1 MGQKISEK
9 QIKEEIRSVVRENIK
24 EVTTNDWHYK
34 AIMSIWDR
42 GGSFTRKKI
51 GSVLCGDPKAD
62 RRDIEAALRDTD
74 YEEITDFT
82 DRLRIEGVIKEAVK
96 LTDIESD
103 VANLYAWDGIKTTYS
118 PNTVKDYGQAVVDM
132 AIKLAPKVLTYQK
145 KLKSIGKDIKNSK
158 ESEILKAMISFSKS
172 NRLNADTKVSIE
184 DLLFYEGVIKEGEDN
199 IPGGLAKGMTLNDIA
214 EKHGVS
220 VDVLVAEFK
229 KGIQTEMEHTTDR
242 EMAKEIT
249 LDHLFEDPQYYT
261 KLATVEEYV
270 DDKGVEHIAAALPQT
285 EEEPIKEEEES
296 EETLRGLKEMAM
308 GDLERIAD
316 YANMILERMGEGQNL
331 DSWMYSQITLAVD
344 QLNSVHDTMDGKDG
358 VKESVNEYNVNKKF
372 GSKYDIGAG
381 SMGSGTI
388 FWNRAEEEFGDY
400 KKIAHVSDS
409 GKITFYDKKL
419 PSFVKKHVEDY
430 AKTQNESINELT
442 GNEKQIK
449 TGNPAN
455 VFYAFYK
462 GKFAAQYWAMNS
474 SDLFNMYWDEFKVR
488 RPAGSQ
494 FKLNPEFIIVSKKEY
509 DRNPNHYAKL
519 KPYVDKFWDKL
530 QNESVNEEK
539 VYIDYLNKQKGFKQ
553 DRIKF
558 NSYEEAVKWA
568 RKNFEKFNPD
578 MIKYESVNEGSLYSS
593 QQWIKKLTPKI
604 EKDVESLK
612 KQFPN
617 YNISLVRNRY
627 EIDGSYT
634 LSISGKNTSDADNK
648 NIQKVVTSKIKESVN
663 EGTEPDI
670 IAQIKNIAKTH
681 QNNIIVDPKSG
692 KKMRVDAFSASAIAT
707 VYDALS
713 GSNQEKF
720 VSSGLL
726 GMQQMAMKLLKK

>member
-9 QIKEEIRSVVRENIK
+9 QMKEEIRSVVRENIK

-34 AIMSIWDR
+34 AIMSIWDK

-51 GSVLCGDPKAD
+51 GAVLCNDPKAN
-62 RRDIEAALRDTD
+62 RRDVEDALRNSGYDEVTD
-74 YEEITDFT
+74 VT
-82 DRLRIEGVIKEAVK
+82 DRLRIEGVI
-96 LTDIESD
+96 T
-103 VANLYAWDGIKTTYS
+103 
-118 PNTVKDYGQAVVDM
+118 
-132 AIKLAPKVLTYQK
+132 
-145 KLKSIGKDIKNSK
+145 
-158 ESEILKAMISFSKS
+158 
-172 NRLNADTKVSIE
+172 
-184 DLLFYEGVIKEGEDN
+184 EGGDQ

-214 EKHGVS
+214 QKHGMS
-220 VDVLVAEFK
+220 VDMLVAEFK

-249 LDHLFEDPQYYT
+249 MDHLFEDPQYYT

-270 DDKGVEHIAAALPQT
+270 DDKGVEHVAAALPQT

-430 AKTQNESINELT
+430 AKTQNESINELS
-442 GNEKQIK
+442 GNERQIK
-449 TGNPAN
+449 NGNPN
-455 VFYAFYK
+455 NIFYIFYK
-462 GKFAAQYWAMNS
+462 GQFAAEYWAMNPH
-474 SDLFNMYWDEFKVR
+474 DLYKIYWDKFKVR
-488 RPAGSQ
+488 KAASSQ
-494 FKLNPEFIIVSKKEY
+494 FKLNPEFIIVPKKEY
-509 DRNPNHYAKL
+509 DNSTSNRYAKL
-519 KPYVDKFWDKL
+519 KPYVDEFWDKL
-530 QNESVNEEK
+530 QTESINEGKYYVGYNKGRGQGTGVFKDVFSTYKDAKKEVEKIEKQRGGSYNQIAYYVADKDGKFVRESVNENLDNYSK
-539 VYIDYLNKQKGFKQ
+539 DAIT
-553 DRIKF
+553 
-558 NSYEEAVKWA
+558 
-568 RKNFEKFNPD
+568 D
-578 MIKYESVNEGSLYSS
+578 MIINLSRYEGNEKLIADLKKILKQRSLGKLKKEQSVNEGS
-593 QQWIKKLTPKI
+593 
-604 EKDVESLK
+604 ES
-612 KQFPN
+612 N
-617 YNISLVRNRY
+617 
-627 EIDGSYT
+627 
-634 LSISGKNTSDADNK
+634 
-648 NIQKVVTSKIKESVN
+648 
-663 EGTEPDI
+663 I
-670 IAQIKNIAKTH
+670 IAQIKDIAKNH
-681 QNNIIVDPKSG
+681 QNNTLVDPKTG

-713 GSNQEKF
+713 DSNKEKF
-720 VSSGLL
+720 LQSGLL